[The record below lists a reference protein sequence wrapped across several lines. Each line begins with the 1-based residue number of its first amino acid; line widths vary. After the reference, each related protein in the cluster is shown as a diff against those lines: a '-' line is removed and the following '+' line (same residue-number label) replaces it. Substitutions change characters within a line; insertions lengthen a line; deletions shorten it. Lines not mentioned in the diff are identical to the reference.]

1 MGELSGELREYLIHE
16 GASLVGYA
24 EMGSVYDMCRDYPCG
39 VSIAV
44 ALPRDIAA
52 QIQDGPTPAYY
63 AAYERINDELAR
75 LCGLGVTFL
84 EERGYRASTM
94 PSTIRAEGDTAPIPH
109 KTAATRSG
117 LGWIG
122 KSALLITREYGPAV
136 RLGTVLT
143 DAALDVGSPIEKS
156 RCGNCMECV
165 RACPGQAIQGMNWQ
179 AGCAR
184 EDIYD
189 ADACRRMARAQ
200 AARIGVENTICG
212 ICIGVCPWTKGYI
225 ARAR

>member
-1 MGELSGELREYLIHE
+1 MDNLSADMRDMLQEE

-24 EMGSVYDMCRDYPCG
+24 EMGSVYEACRDHPYG

-44 ALPRDIAA
+44 ALPRDIAR
-52 QIQDGPTPAYY
+52 QIQAGPTPAYY
-63 AAYERINDELAR
+63 AAYGRINGELAR
-75 LCGLGVTFL
+75 LCGLCVDFL
-84 EERGYRASTM
+84 KSRGYRASTM
-94 PSTIRAEGDTAPIPH
+94 PPTIRGEGDTASIPH

-122 KSALLITREYGPAV
+122 KSALLITREYGPAI

-143 DAALDVGSPIEKS
+143 DAALEVGTPTEES
-156 RCGNCMECV
+156 RCGTCMECV
-165 RACPGQAIQGMNWQ
+165 YACPGQAVKGVNWQ

-189 ADACRRMARAQ
+189 ADACRAAARAQ
-200 AARIGVENTICG
+200 AAQIGVDNTICG
-212 ICIGVCPWTKGYI
+212 ICIGACPWTKRYI
-225 ARAR
+225 RTR